1 MTAERPLDE
10 AFLSDRTDAAFSAV
24 AEPRRADD
32 ADVLRRLRG
41 LIAFGKGFDE
51 LRGFKDAA
59 AGAEDAE
66 GGFIGN
72 VLDSFFGRANVMG
85 DVSGVTARGVSSAAK
100 ERNGGLGAAI
110 GATMRPPAAAAKA
123 AVVPKKRG
131 RKFESAD
138 RANFRVGPIRPY

>member
-1 MTAERPLDE
+1 MR
-10 AFLSDRTDAAFSAV
+10 
-24 AEPRRADD
+24 
-32 ADVLRRLRG
+32 
-41 LIAFGKGFDE
+41 
-51 LRGFKDAA
+51 
-59 AGAEDAE
+59 
-66 GGFIGN
+66 
-72 VLDSFFGRANVMG
+72 FGRANVMG